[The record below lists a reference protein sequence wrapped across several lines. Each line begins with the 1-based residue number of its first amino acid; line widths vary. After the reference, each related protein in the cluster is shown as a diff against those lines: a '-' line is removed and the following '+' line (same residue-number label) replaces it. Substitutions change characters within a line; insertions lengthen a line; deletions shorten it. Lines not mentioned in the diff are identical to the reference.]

1 MAITLEHETLTR
13 PATSLIRPLRDRI
26 GCFGID
32 FLHPGS
38 AYTGET
44 LRTGSMGGTQSSVV
58 HLAEALAE
66 RGHEVRV
73 FNGVASRQRT
83 FGVEY
88 LPIEDARAQT
98 RGDVGISV
106 AAPKAFW
113 MASFRVPILWLHNP
127 LKGFRQV
134 RRGTV
139 LPMLKARPHF
149 VLLGDY
155 HSRNVP
161 RWLPS
166 SGRSIIH
173 HGIADEFHRENLA
186 DAAPPPRAIFTSQPY
201 RRLDWLLGLWP
212 EVRAKVP
219 GARFDLFAPKA
230 HQANAN
236 AGKAALEGV
245 LFRGSVARGALVQEL
260 ASARVQLIPGHRD
273 ETYCLAA
280 GEAIASGVPVVT
292 LGEGSL
298 SERVRD
304 GETGFIVKDRDEF
317 IARSAALLADDA
329 LWTRMHRAC
338 LADSALA
345 TWDARTGEWEALFER
360 LATPR

>member
-1 MAITLEHETLTR
+1 MST
-13 PATSLIRPLRDRI
+13 
-26 GCFGID
+26 ID

-66 RGHEVRV
+66 RGHDVRV
-73 FNGVASRQRT
+73 FNGVTKIQKT

-88 LPIEDARAQT
+88 QPIENARGQT

-113 MASFRVPILWLHNP
+113 LASFRTPILWLHNP
-127 LKGFRQV
+127 LKGFRQL
-134 RRGTV
+134 RHGSV

-155 HSRNVP
+155 HDRNVP

-166 SGRSIIH
+166 GGRSIIH
-173 HGIADEFHRENLA
+173 HGIAGAFFRERA
-186 DAAPPPRAIFTSQPY
+186 AEVAPPPRAIFTSQPY
-201 RRLDWLLGLWP
+201 RGLDWLLDLWSD
-212 EVRAKVP
+212 VLARVP
-219 GARFDLFAPKA
+219 NARFDVFAPKA

-236 AGKAALEGV
+236 AAKSALEGV
-245 LFRGSVARGALVQEL
+245 LFRGSIARGGLVREL
-260 ASARVQLIPGHRD
+260 ASTRVQLIPGHRD

-280 GEAIASGVPVVT
+280 AEAIASGVPVVT

-304 GETGFIVKDRDEF
+304 GETGFIAKDREEF
-317 IARSAALLADDA
+317 VARTAALLSDDA
-329 LWTRMHRAC
+329 LWKQMHRAC
-338 LADSALA
+338 LADAGLA
-345 TWDARTGEWEALFER
+345 TWDTRAAEWEALFER
-360 LATPR
+360 LKARR